1 MSEGAPEFGGEL
13 RRLRVA
19 AGLSLRG
26 LAARV
31 HYSKGYLSK
40 VENGRARA
48 NPGFARA
55 CDAVLGTG
63 GALVA
68 LAGAAVA
75 ATGAGISGLP
85 LRTPHFTGRREEL
98 TQIEAALLDQ
108 GGAAIGC
115 VLTGMAGVGKTA
127 LAVRAAGAVQ
137 PHFSDGCLFFDLRG
151 GPSGSAEV
159 SSDQA
164 LDRLLRMLG
173 VPGADIPPDQDGR
186 ANLYRDR
193 LRGKRMLLVFDNVR
207 GTGQVAPLLPAE
219 PRCQVIITS
228 RNRLNALDDAVHV
241 PVGELATAEAV
252 DLFRSVVGDDERM
265 PTGDEPVAAVV
276 DYCGRLPLA
285 VRIAAARFR
294 SSPPWTFDE
303 FSRRLADE
311 AVRLGALDDGERSV
325 AAAFTLSYQLLS
337 ERQRQ
342 AFGLLAL
349 HPGRDI
355 ATPSAAALAGL
366 DLRATEQVLSQLAN
380 AHLIIERTGGY
391 YQFHDLVRMFATEH
405 ALAEVPHAEREAA
418 VTRLLD
424 LALARTRACDELLA
438 PQRYRPEPIP
448 GTRSPA
454 AIEGFAEWD
463 TALSWLDVEWPNLV
477 ALCRTAAELGQH
489 ERCWRL
495 ALLLRDF
502 FFRTKLWDPWIETHR
517 HAAAS
522 AMAEGNTVAVAM
534 TVNNLGMAY
543 TDRGDLDRA
552 RDNHRQALALF
563 REAGD
568 DSGTTVALSNLA
580 WVNLYLGQHE
590 TALRDMTVTLES
602 YRRTGSTRNAAITLR
617 GIALAEVELGA
628 FADALRHAEQAR
640 DEFSGTEL
648 DAAMAYN
655 CIAWVHYRAG
665 RHHVAASHYQRAA
678 VLGERGR
685 SPFEVARAKTGLGN
699 IAATAGNRAE
709 ATEHWAEAARLH
721 PGLSTV
727 TVGEAA
733 ACRSWQETPA

>member
-1 MSEGAPEFGGEL
+1 MSEFGGEL
-13 RRLRVA
+13 RRLRLA

-40 VENGRARA
+40 VENGRARP
-48 NPGFARA
+48 NPDFARA
-55 CDAVLGTG
+55 CEAVLDAD

-68 LAGAAVA
+68 LAGAAVTV
-75 ATGAGISGLP
+75 TGAGISGLP
-85 LRTPHFTGRREEL
+85 LRTPHFTGRRTELARIEE
-98 TQIEAALLDQ
+98 ALLDR

-115 VLTGMAGVGKTA
+115 VLSGMAGVGKTA
-127 LAVRAAGAVQ
+127 LAVRAAGAAQ
-137 PHFSDGCLFFDLRG
+137 PHFPDGCLFFDLRG
-151 GPSGSAEV
+151 YPAGATEV
-159 SSDQA
+159 SSEEA
-164 LDRLLRMLG
+164 LDRVLRVLG

-219 PRCQVIITS
+219 PRCRVIITS

-241 PVGELATAEAV
+241 PIGELAMAEAV
-252 DLFRSVVGDDERM
+252 ALFRSVVGDDERL
-265 PTGDEPVAAVV
+265 PAADEPVAAVV
-276 DYCGRLPLA
+276 EYCGRLPLA

-294 SSPPWTFDE
+294 AGPPWTFDD
-303 FSRRLADE
+303 FARRLSDE
-311 AVRLGALDDGERSV
+311 AARLTALDDGERSV
-325 AAAFTLSYQLLS
+325 AAAFALSYQQLS
-337 ERQRQ
+337 DQQKRVF
-342 AFGLLAL
+342 ALLAL

-366 DLRATEQVLSQLAN
+366 EPAAAEQVLGQLAN
-380 AHLIIERTGGY
+380 AHLIIERAGGY
-391 YQFHDLVRMFATEH
+391 HQFHDLVRMFATEH
-405 ALAEVPHAEREAA
+405 ALAEVPHVEREAA

-438 PQRYRPEPIP
+438 PQRYRPDLLSHP
-448 GTRSPA
+448 
-454 AIEGFAEWD
+454 AIEGFAGWD
-463 TALSWLDVEWPNLV
+463 CALSWLDVEWPNLV

-543 TDRGDLDRA
+543 ADRGDLDRA

-563 REAGD
+563 REIGD
-568 DSGTTVALSNLA
+568 DNGATVALSNLA
-580 WVNLYLGQHE
+580 WVTLYLGQPE
-590 TALRDMTVTLES
+590 TALRDMVIALES
-602 YRRTGSTRNAAITLR
+602 YRRAGSTRNAAITLR
-617 GIALAEVELGA
+617 GMALAEVELGA

-640 DEFSGTEL
+640 DEFAGTDL
-648 DAAMAYN
+648 DAAMALN

-665 RHHVAASHYQRAA
+665 RHQASAAHYQQAA
-678 VLGERGR
+678 LFGERGR
-685 SPFEVARAKTGLGN
+685 SPHEVARAKTGLGN
-699 IAATAGNRAE
+699 IAATAGDHVAASQLWAD
-709 ATEHWAEAARLH
+709 ATRLH
-721 PGLSTV
+721 PDLSAV
-727 TVGEAA
+727 TVGEATA
-733 ACRSWQETPA
+733 RLAWEQTATP